1 MKSSL
6 QLLADA
12 NSASNKISKLKGQ
25 KDKVNEK
32 HDKVKQKIWS
42 DENDEKNQLDKK
54 YRTQRTKADDENE
67 KTVKDFDN
75 SIDSLYNSVSD
86 VEKIIY
92 FLRSVNNENTFD
104 ASEIKAYQ
112 KYGQK
117 GDVSRLYAHNEE
129 FLQLSYVMYETDR
142 PKNKFA
148 LCIIGQSN
156 FGSHDS
162 SDLEGRILDLPYS
175 YGCHLQKD
183 GNANIMKLVKHLP
196 TKEDVKEY
204 AKNNPIEKVLKNF
217 LAKFETVKK
226 EALES
231 KKNYDLK
238 DFEEYR
244 LEKTRKYFE
253 NNSRLVEYY
262 AERFGIK
269 KDSWVKMN
277 LTEKRKIM
285 ENL

>member
-1 MKSSL
+1 MESAL

-12 NSASNKISKLKGQ
+12 KSASNKISKLRSQ

-32 HDKVKQKIWS
+32 HDKIKQKIWS
-42 DENDEKNQLDKK
+42 DENDEKNQLEKK
-54 YRTQRTKADDENE
+54 YNNQRSKADDENE

-75 SIDSLYNSVSD
+75 SIDTLYNSVSN
-86 VEKIIY
+86 VEKTIY
-92 FLRSVNNENTFD
+92 FLRKVTKENTFD
-104 ASEIKAYQ
+104 ASQIKGYQ
-112 KYGQK
+112 RYGQK

-129 FLQLSYVMYETDR
+129 FLKLSYVTYETDR

-148 LCIIGQSN
+148 LCIVGQSN

-162 SDLEGRILDLPYS
+162 SDLEGRILDLPYT

-183 GNANIMKLVKHLP
+183 GNANIMRLVKHLP

-217 LAKFETVKK
+217 LVKFEAVKK
-226 EALES
+226 EALEI
-231 KKNYDLK
+231 KENYDLK

-253 NNSRLVEYY
+253 NNSRLIEHY
-262 AERFGIK
+262 AERCGIK
-269 KDSWVKMN
+269 KDSWQKMN

-285 ENL
+285 DEF